1 MFYEESEARRLVIE
15 AGHRLLE
22 NKLIART
29 WGNISARIGVDEFVI
44 TPSGRGYD
52 DLEPADLVVVRVSDC
67 SYDGDIKPSS
77 EKGVHAAAY
86 ALRDN
91 VNFIIHTHQY
101 YASAVAAECKDV
113 SFAPCAEY
121 ALPGTD
127 KLRRNVEIKILEN
140 PDMDAFLMARHGA
153 LLIAEDMESA
163 FAKAEE
169 LEGFSRRL
177 VDKRVPSHDMFVQDR
192 LDIEA
197 VKCELFPCVTVA
209 RDQYLMECC
218 QAGVKVG
225 PYLDD
230 FAQIVGPDMIVVDN
244 DPKIIQRALLGYD
257 SGLKR
262 SQSKGSGSI
271 LETIGSALSDAASK
285 GVGGIENLFGSGIG
299 GAIGTGARGLGGLVR
314 KPMTGALHQMGGM
327 HPVLNSVIGRNAV
340 LVRGVGAVCAAMTQD
355 DADAAAM
362 IASKNC
368 AAACYVRTAKPLGP
382 IDARTQRYV
391 YLTKYSKLKNKK

>member
-1 MFYEESEARRLVIE
+1 MFYEENEARRLVIE

-101 YASAVAAECKDV
+101 YASAVAAECRDV

-127 KLRRNVEIKILEN
+127 KLRKNVEAKIMAN
-140 PDMDAFLMARHGA
+140 PGTDTFLMARHGA
-153 LLIAEDMESA
+153 VIVSEDMESA

-169 LEGFSRRL
+169 LEDFSRRL
-177 VDKRVPSHDMFVQDR
+177 VEKRVPSHDMFVQDR

-197 VKCELFPCVTVA
+197 VKCELFPCVAVA
-209 RDQYLMECC
+209 RDQYIMECC
-218 QAGVKVG
+218 QAGIKVG

-230 FAQIVGPDMIVVDN
+230 FAQIIGPDMIVVDN
-244 DPKIIQRALLGYD
+244 DPKQIQRALLGY
-257 SGLKR
+257 
-262 SQSKGSGSI
+262 
-271 LETIGSALSDAASK
+271 ETGIK
-285 GVGGIENLFGSGIG
+285 GVGGL
-299 GAIGTGARGLGGLVR
+299 L
-314 KPMTGALHQMGGM
+314 KMPMTGALHQMGGM
-327 HPVLNSVIGRNAV
+327 HSVLNSVIGRNAV
-340 LVRGVGAVCAAMTQD
+340 LVRGIGAVCAAMTQD
-355 DADAAAM
+355 DAEAAAM

-368 AAACYVRTAKPLGP
+368 AAACYVRNAKPLGP
-382 IDARTQRYV
+382 IDARMQRYV
-391 YLTKYSKLKNKK
+391 YLTKYSKLKNK